1 MYFPIMRTLGIYS
14 LNIHIKPSA
23 VLIVFIVLY
32 IIFLYIYLITGDLYH
47 LTAFIQS
54 PSSYPNLW

>member
-1 MYFPIMRTLGIYS
+1 MRTLGIYS

-32 IIFLYIYLITGDLYH
+32 ITFLYIYLITGDVYH